1 MASRMGDIKLGP
13 DHSEPEYGNVSWF
26 AMLFSAGM
34 GIGLLFFGVAEPLMH
49 FTDPPLGQGL
59 TAESAKQAIQITFF
73 HWGLHAWAIYALFAV
88 ILAYFSYRKD
98 LPLLPRSA
106 FYPLLGDRIYSW
118 MGDCVDIFCVIGT
131 LFGVATSLGLGVAQ
145 VNAGLSFL
153 FDLPQTIGVQI
164 ALIAVITGFA
174 TISVVAGLDG
184 GIKRLSNAN
193 MILAV
198 ALLLFV
204 LLFGETVFLL
214 KSFLQNTGSYL
225 SDVVNKTFNLYTYE
239 KKEAWVGGWTLLYWG
254 WWVSWAPF
262 VGMFIARI
270 SKGRTIREFMAGV
283 IFIPTGFTFFWMTV
297 FGNTAISKVLQ
308 GEGGKLITAVENN
321 VPVALFEF
329 LNFFPFS
336 NVISFLA
343 MILVVTFFVSSSDS
357 GSLVIDTLASGG
369 AKEPPVWQRIY
380 WAFLEGIVAC
390 ALLLSGGLEALQTM
404 TIASA
409 FPMIILILIAAY
421 AFLITL
427 KEDYKLMTAVKNS
440 RLVAPTL
447 SPDGDWKKSLASIA
461 KHPTKNEAQLF
472 LNTTVKT
479 ALTELSLELKNQN
492 FNSTVE
498 SVGSDDGLR
507 LVVKNKDVE
516 NFRYG
521 VRLRKFKTPEYIPEQ
536 AKDFYRAE
544 VFLLNGGQD
553 FDVYGYTKEQIISDA
568 ISYFK
573 KHLHYLHTSNSVDI

>member
-1 MASRMGDIKLGP
+1 MVSRMGDIKLGP
-13 DHSEPEYGNVSWF
+13 DHSEPDYGNLSWF

-49 FTDPPLGQGL
+49 FANPPIGSGL
-59 TAESAKQAIQITFF
+59 TQESAREAMQITFF

-106 FYPLLGDRIYSW
+106 FYPLIGDRIYSW

-153 FDLPQTIGVQI
+153 FGLPQTTGVQI
-164 ALIAVITGFA
+164 LLIAIITCFA

-214 KSFLQNTGSYL
+214 KTFLQNTGTYL
-225 SDVVNKTFNLYTYE
+225 SDVVSKTFNLYTYE

-270 SKGRTIREFMAGV
+270 SRGRTIREFMAGV

-297 FGNTAISKVLQ
+297 FGNTAISKIFK
-308 GEGGKLITAVENN
+308 GEGDKLLTAVETN

-336 NVISFLA
+336 SVISFLA

-369 AKEPPVWQRIY
+369 KKEPPVWQRIY
-380 WAFLEGIVAC
+380 WAFLEGFVAC
-390 ALLLSGGLEALQTM
+390 ALLLTGGLEALQTM

-409 FPMIILILIAAY
+409 FPMIILILIAAF
-421 AFLITL
+421 AFFKTL
-427 KEDYKLMTAVKNS
+427 REDYSLLTAVKNS
-440 RLVAPTL
+440 RLNAPTL

-461 KHPTKNEAQLF
+461 KHPTKAEAQIF
-472 LNTTVKT
+472 LKETVVS
-479 ALTELSLELKNQN
+479 ALTELSLELKKQS
-492 FNSTVE
+492 FNVLVE
-498 SVGSDDGLR
+498 ETSDSEAVR
-507 LVVKNKDVE
+507 LIVKNEDVE
-516 NFRYG
+516 NFCYG

-536 AKDFYRAE
+536 AEDFFRAE
-544 VFLLNGGQD
+544 MFLLQGGQD
-553 FDVYGYTKEQIISDA
+553 CDVYGFSKEQIISDA

-573 KHLHYLHTSNSVDI
+573 KHLHYLHVTNSETH